1 MRGFFITFVK
11 TKIMNK
17 GFIKISDVLYRNEWE
32 MVSVLFKYFRP
43 AHIKFKHWEN
53 DVWVLYGES
62 ELFEELKE
70 GEKVPE
76 YDAIFTTKDGIASS
90 IEFKRVKP

>member
-1 MRGFFITFVK
+1 
-11 TKIMNK
+11 MNK

-32 MVSVLFKYFRP
+32 MVSLLFKYFRP
-43 AHIKFKHWEN
+43 THIEFKHWEN

-62 ELFEELKE
+62 GLFEELKE
-70 GEKVPE
+70 GEKIPQ
-76 YDAIFTTKDGIASS
+76 YDAIFTTFSTKEGIASS